1 MAACLSRLES
11 LTSMRCRTIS
21 LNQKLEFLTAKEKSM
36 GKQIRRIGLAILR
49 QKYFWTILFF
59 VAWVGFFDDNSYYHR
74 YELDAQNEALR
85 ADIRQYEE
93 RYNSDTRELN
103 DLQRNPEAVERVA
116 RVNLL
121 MKTADEDVYVIE

>member
-1 MAACLSRLES
+1 
-11 LTSMRCRTIS
+11 
-21 LNQKLEFLTAKEKSM
+21 M
-36 GKQIRRIGLAILR
+36 GKRIRRIGLIILR
-49 QKYFWTILFF
+49 QKYFWTILLF

-74 YELDAQNEALR
+74 YELDQQNEALR
-85 ADIRQYEE
+85 SDIRQYEE

-103 DLQRNPEAVERVA
+103 DLQQNPEAVERVA